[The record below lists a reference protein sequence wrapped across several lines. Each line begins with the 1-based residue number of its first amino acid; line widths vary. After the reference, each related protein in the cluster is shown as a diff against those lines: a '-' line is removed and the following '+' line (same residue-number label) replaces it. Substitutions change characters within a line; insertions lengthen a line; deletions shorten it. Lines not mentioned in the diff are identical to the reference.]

1 MDMVNLDGPLSIMNI
16 FIVLYNNILFL
27 LNKINYQIYIQV
39 DLYDSLLNLVN
50 KIYKFKFRKIFF
62 VFI

>member
-1 MDMVNLDGPLSIMNI
+1 MVNLDGPLSIMNM

-27 LNKINYQIYIQV
+27 LNKIKYQIYIQV
-39 DLYDSLLNLVN
+39 DLYNSLLNFVN
-50 KIYKFKFRKIFF
+50 KIHKFKFRKIFF